1 MMTESNPFR
10 GIGHPLSDSLFQ
22 VLRREILQG
31 TLHPGTKLSEQKL
44 SEQHG
49 LSRTPVREALHQL
62 ESEGLI
68 TTIPNRGAFVVGLS
82 AQDIKDL
89 YEMRRANEIL
99 AVKWAIDRI
108 GKEELENLGEAFE
121 FMEFYTLREEADKM
135 LNINREF
142 HEQIYRAAHN
152 RMLLHTLTTQQ
163 YYLSQ
168 TREGASYLNG
178 SLTVVLE
185 EHRNIYRAFLNK
197 DREAGAEAI
206 AIHLDNARKR
216 AGDFS

>member
-1 MMTESNPFR
+1 MMTEDNSYR
-10 GIGHPLSDSLFQ
+10 GSAPLSDTLFQ
-22 VLRREILQG
+22 ILRREILQG
-31 TLHPGTKLSEQKL
+31 KLHPGAKLSELKL

-62 ESEGLI
+62 EMEGLI
-68 TTIPNRGAFVVGLS
+68 TMIPNRGAFVVGLS
-82 AQDIKDL
+82 RQDIKDIF
-89 YEMRRANEIL
+89 EMRRANEIL
-99 AVKWAIDRI
+99 AVTWAIDRI
-108 GKEELENLGEAFE
+108 EKEELDHLGEAFE
-121 FMEFYTLREEADKM
+121 FMEFYTMREEADKM

-168 TREGASYLNG
+168 TREGSSYLKG

-185 EHRNIYRAFLNK
+185 EHRKIYQAFLSK
-197 DREAGAEAI
+197 DPKAGAEAI
-206 AIHLDNARKR
+206 AVHLDNAQKR
-216 AGDFS
+216 AGNFS